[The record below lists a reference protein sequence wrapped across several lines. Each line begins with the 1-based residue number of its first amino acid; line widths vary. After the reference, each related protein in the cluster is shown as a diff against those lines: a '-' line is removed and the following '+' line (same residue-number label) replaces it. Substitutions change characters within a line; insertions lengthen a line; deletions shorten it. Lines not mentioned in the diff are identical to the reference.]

1 MENLN
6 PSSKNDPLDDL
17 SALQSAGSLTVDTKV
32 VTNPATSITST
43 SAVLSAKFKS
53 EISGVTEK
61 GICYGILTGPT
72 TLDKVYK
79 GDKSKSSLSTTALN
93 LISGTTYYVRGYYK
107 TKKGTFYGNEISF
120 KTLIPQLVLGQ
131 SYQGG
136 TIAYIL
142 KSGDPGFDSN
152 IQHGLIVSPNDFMR
166 PIWSCNGYT
175 INNSGNTAIG
185 TGLINTNSIITYS
198 CYITTATAAQLSLDL
213 VVNGFDDWYLPS
225 LDEAVA
231 IFSNAKVIPNL
242 QTILDPNQGYWTSSQ
257 VVGLP
262 FYQDNNAYYLI
273 PTSGIPTVN
282 FGYKTNANYARAIRS
297 F

>member
-1 MENLN
+1 
-6 PSSKNDPLDDL
+6 
-17 SALQSAGSLTVDTKV
+17 
-32 VTNPATSITST
+32 
-43 SAVLSAKFKS
+43 
-53 EISGVTEK
+53 
-61 GICYGILTGPT
+61 
-72 TLDKVYK
+72 
-79 GDKSKSSLSTTALN
+79 
-93 LISGTTYYVRGYYK
+93 
-107 TKKGTFYGNEISF
+107 
-120 KTLIPQLVLGQ
+120 
-131 SYQGG
+131 
-136 TIAYIL
+136 
-142 KSGDPGFDSN
+142 
-152 IQHGLIVSPNDFMR
+152 MR